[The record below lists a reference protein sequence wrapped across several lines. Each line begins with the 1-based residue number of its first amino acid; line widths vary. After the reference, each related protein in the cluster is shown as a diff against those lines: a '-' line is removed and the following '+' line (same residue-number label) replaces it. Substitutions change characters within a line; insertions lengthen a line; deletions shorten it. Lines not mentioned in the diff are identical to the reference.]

1 MWCLLKQSENEIQNL
16 FKGNS
21 GFQTHTHTHTHTY
34 IYIIKWC
41 KKNGRE
47 FVEIAC
53 AKKL

>member
-1 MWCLLKQSENEIQNL
+1 MWCLLEQSENEIQNL
-16 FKGNS
+16 FKGNP
-21 GFQTHTHTHTHTY
+21 GFQIYIYIY

-47 FVEIAC
+47 FVKIAC